1 MIDWHA
7 NVVLICLNTFCVC
20 FFPQVSLVW
29 NGTLV
34 NVLRSL
40 WSIDS
45 PSTKTVLGSVQ
56 TEVLWRVRRL
66 SYKQLGHLVD
76 WGSNKKSPQD
86 AAIVSAALKQLELR
100 WIEIAD
106 SKTVSVLISKGQIMS
121 PTLMDR
127 LEDKVS
133 EFQTPTST

>member
-1 MIDWHA
+1 M
-7 NVVLICLNTFCVC
+7 
-20 FFPQVSLVW
+20 SSVW

-40 WSIDS
+40 WSIDN

-76 WGSNKKSPQD
+76 WGSGKKSPQD
-86 AAIVSAALKQLELR
+86 AAIVIAALKQLELR

-133 EFQTPTST
+133 DTHIHFIRGSDTNTRDPNV

>member
-1 MIDWHA
+1 MYFS
-7 NVVLICLNTFCVC
+7 L
-20 FFPQVSLVW
+20 QVSTVW
-29 NGTLV
+29 NGTIV

-40 WSIDS
+40 WTLDNPSIKPVLDS
-45 PSTKTVLGSVQ
+45 VH

-76 WGSNKKSPQD
+76 WGSGRKRPED
-86 AAIVSAALKQLELR
+86 AAIVKAALKQLELR

-106 SKTVSVLISKGQIMS
+106 SKTISVLISKGLIMS

-127 LEDKVS
+127 LEDKV
-133 EFQTPTST
+133 

>member
-1 MIDWHA
+1 MVDRHP
-7 NVVLICLNTFCVC
+7 NVVLACLNMFCVC
-20 FFPQVSLVW
+20 FFPQVSSVW

-40 WSIDS
+40 WTIDS
-45 PSTKTVLGSVQ
+45 PSSKTVLGSVQ

-76 WGSNKKSPQD
+76 WGSSKKSPQD

-106 SKTVSVLISKGQIMS
+106 SKTVGVLISKGQIMS

>member
-1 MIDWHA
+1 M
-7 NVVLICLNTFCVC
+7 
-20 FFPQVSLVW
+20 SSVW
-29 NGTLV
+29 NGNLV

-40 WSIDS
+40 WSIDG
-45 PSTKTVLGSVQ
+45 PSTKTVLSSVQ

-66 SYKQLGHLVD
+66 NYKHLSYLVF
-76 WGSNKKSPQD
+76 WGSDKKSPAD

-100 WIEIAD
+100 WTEIAD
-106 SKTVSVLISKGQIMS
+106 SKTVSVLISKGHIMS